1 MISYDM
7 LNIMQAAVVMMCTM
21 RMIVVVMM
29 VFMIVVV
36 MMVFMIVV
44 MVFMIMMVVVVMVM
58 VFMVMMMIV
67 IMMMHIKA
75 FLFLTIYCYLTV
87 CSCNTAF
94 LRFFFLKMNSRD
106 SKCIHFFKKCI
117 LIRQKL

>member
-21 RMIVVVMM
+21 RMIVVM
-29 VFMIVVV
+29 VVV
-36 MMVFMIVV
+36 MVFMIVV
-44 MVFMIMMVVVVMVM
+44 MVFMIMMMVVVMVM
-58 VFMVMMMIV
+58 VFMIMMMIV
-67 IMMMHIKA
+67 IIMMHIKA

-94 LRFFFLKMNSRD
+94 LSFFFFKMNSRD

>member
-1 MISYDM
+1 M
-7 LNIMQAAVVMMCTM
+7 LVVFDLVAVVL
-21 RMIVVVMM
+21 I
-29 VFMIVVV
+29 F
-36 MMVFMIVV
+36 FMIVV
-44 MVFMIMMVVVVMVM
+44 MVFMIMIVVVVMVMVFMVMVM

-75 FLFLTIYCYLTV
+75 FLFLTIYCHLTV